1 MSDQNEG
8 HILHYIDDELK
19 YLHALISKM
28 GELVFSQLFQSLESL
43 KKGDTNLAEQVIQH
57 EREVNQ
63 LEVGAD
69 SKILTILARFSLV
82 ANDLRFVM
90 AASKII
96 NDLERIGDEAAKI
109 ANFVLFLHTDVDH
122 NNPATYPLEDIYAV
136 GDLAVTA
143 LHHALQSVA
152 EGDGAKA
159 KAITLDHKALDDLF
173 KACVQRLMNGR
184 QPKNDY
190 QVSHS
195 VRVVLILKALER
207 VGDHAQNLAESVI
220 FQMTGEDVRHR
231 FHDYDNEY
239 LLANQKDE
247 YEYSQDE

>member
-1 MSDQNEG
+1 MSDQIEG
-8 HILHYIDDELK
+8 HILHYIDEELK

-43 KKGDTNLAEQVIQH
+43 KKVDTNLAEQVIQR

-69 SKILTILARFSLV
+69 SNILTILARFSLV
-82 ANDLRFVM
+82 ANDLRLVM

-122 NNPATYPLEDIYAV
+122 NPATYPLEDIYAV
-136 GDLAVTA
+136 GDLAVTT
-143 LHHALQSVA
+143 LQHALQAVTES
-152 EGDGAKA
+152 DGTKA
-159 KAITLDHKALDDLF
+159 KAIALDHKALDDLF
-173 KACVQRLMNGR
+173 KASVQRLMNGR

-195 VRVVLILKALER
+195 VRVVLILKSLER

-231 FHDYDNEY
+231 FPDYNHEN
-239 LLANQKDE
+239 LLANQKGDRG
-247 YEYSQDE
+247 YSQDW

>member
-1 MSDQNEG
+1 MSDQIEG
-8 HILHYIDDELK
+8 HILHYIDEELK

-43 KKGDTNLAEQVIQH
+43 KKVDSNLAEQVIQR

-63 LEVGAD
+63 LEVSTD
-69 SKILTILARFSLV
+69 SNILTILARFSLV
-82 ANDLRFVM
+82 ANDLRLVM

-136 GDLAVTA
+136 GDLAVTT
-143 LHHALQSVA
+143 LQHALQAVA
-152 EGDGAKA
+152 ESDGTKA
-159 KAITLDHKALDDLF
+159 KAIAIDHKALDDLF
-173 KACVQRLMNGR
+173 KASVHRLMNGQ

-231 FHDYDNEY
+231 FPDHEY
-239 LLANQKDE
+239 LLANQKGE
-247 YEYSQDE
+247 CEYSQDW